1 MLLGVASSIVEMY
14 LVRILEKRFSV
25 SEYESLKKNG
35 LVRGRP
41 RLSEQEK
48 QNRREMTV
56 KRQEARRRAL
66 LVLQHRHVDEYAEIL
81 EEELKAVLGK

>member
-1 MLLGVASSIVEMY
+1 M
-14 LVRILEKRFSV
+14 